1 MGFFIGYAVGL
12 VCLVV
17 PFAVGDQVNLPANL
31 KIGLPIFGGAV
42 LFITTALFVFTRLYR
57 KTSANQAFVP
67 TGGFGRKARVILD
80 CGSVVIPMIHKLVEV
95 SLETMRLDVKR
106 AAADAL
112 ITKDNLRVD
121 INSEFYIRVQPNP
134 EDILAA
140 ARSLGDKSV
149 RADAVKS
156 LVGEKLISALR
167 AVAATKD
174 LMELQLKRDEFA
186 SAVQENLAADLRQN
200 GLTLETVTISMLD
213 QTPSENLNPR
223 NVFDAQGLRKITEI
237 TQSQNVERNRIDRDA
252 EQAIKAK
259 DVDTRKQILDFE
271 KDQAEAEAEQ
281 ATEVA
286 NIQAAKLREREEYEI
301 NQRRE
306 VELAAVSKEQR
317 VKQAE
322 IVKNQTIQ
330 LADVTRER
338 EVMTESVERD
348 RAVQEAEVLK
358 MQAIE
363 VANRLREI
371 EVAKKETERA
381 TAEAQTRAAEAT
393 REEETQ
399 RIETIKV
406 TASADRGAAE
416 KMITEKQEVDIKKY
430 QEQTQADVRAYEMAK
445 VADGEYEAAKKQKE
459 ARLVLAAADAEAAKK
474 RAEGAQAEEM
484 VPVNV
489 DRERVDVE
497 GARVEVERQAL
508 QNKQEF
514 SEAALKFEVQKL
526 EIQAGADVQK
536 AFAAAIGEMMSEA
549 NMQIFGDP
557 TTLSDMTSRFMTSA
571 GWAQTVNGVRA
582 ALPEDAR
589 TMAGNFL
596 TGTGSAL
603 AGLVEKATG
612 KKLDPNVIER
622 TVRQVVEE
630 KLASSQAGGNGHGE
644 TVVDAESKADK
655 PADAHGDKPKPG
667 ADDDS
672 KSA

>member
-1 MGFFIGYAVGL
+1 MAYLIGFLLLGLALIVGPFFVGEQLNMSSMQFGVCVIIGAVILGLTGL
-12 VCLVV
+12 V
-17 PFAVGDQVNLPANL
+17 AM
-31 KIGLPIFGGAV
+31 
-42 LFITTALFVFTRLYR
+42 ITKLYR
-57 KTSANQAFVP
+57 KTSANQAYVK
-67 TGGFGRKARVILD
+67 TGGRKAKVILD
-80 CGSVVIPMIHKLVEV
+80 KGDFVIPVLHKLVEV

-106 AAADAL
+106 VAGDAL

-140 ARSLGDKSV
+140 ARSLGEKSI

-167 AVAATKD
+167 AVAATKE

-186 SAVQENLAADLRQN
+186 AAVQENLAADLRQN

-213 QTPSENLNPR
+213 QTPSENLNPH

-252 EQAIKAK
+252 ERAIKEK
-259 DVDTRKQILDFE
+259 DVDTRKQILDFD
-271 KDQAEAEAEQ
+271 KVQAEAEAEQ

-286 NIQAAKLREREEYEI
+286 NIQAVKRREREEYEI

-306 VELAAVSKEQR
+306 VELAAVAKAER
-317 VKQAE
+317 VNKAVILKDQA
-322 IVKNQTIQ
+322 IQ

-338 EVMTESVERD
+338 EVQTEQVQRD

-363 VANRLREI
+363 VANRLKEI

-381 TAEAQTRAAEAT
+381 AAEAETRAAEAK

-416 KMITEKQEVDIKKY
+416 KMIKERQEVDIRKY
-430 QEQTQADVRAYEMAK
+430 REQTEADVRAYELAK
-445 VADGEYEAAKKQKE
+445 LADGEFEAAKMQKE
-459 ARLVLAAADAEAAKK
+459 AKLILAAAESESAKK
-474 RAEGAQAEEM
+474 RAEGAEAEQM
-484 VPVNV
+484 VPVSV

-497 GARVEVERQAL
+497 GARVEVERKAL

-536 AFAAAIGEMMSEA
+536 AFAAAIGQMMA
-549 NMQIFGDP
+549 GADMQIFGDP
-557 TTLSDMTSRFMTSA
+557 TTLSSMTSRFMSAA
-571 GWAQTVNGVRA
+571 GWGQAVNGLRKGLPKDVAEIAGRA
-582 ALPEDAR
+582 
-589 TMAGNFL
+589 L
-596 TGTGSAL
+596 TGTGAAL
-603 AGLVEKATG
+603 AELVERATG
-612 KKLDPNVIER
+612 KRIAPEMIED
-622 TVRQVVEE
+622 TVRKIVEE
-630 KLASSQAGGNGHGE
+630 KLAKEAQEQVASSGNGKRISEFKIEDLEE
-644 TVVDAESKADK
+644 TD
-655 PADAHGDKPKPG
+655 
-667 ADDDS
+667 ADDDA
-672 KSA
+672 KPDPDGKA